1 MSHDQGK
8 EETALSYLE
17 KTEDFTSLR
26 PVHFASARSRLVGA
40 LERQDL

>member
-1 MSHDQGK
+1 MSRGQGK
-8 EETALSYLE
+8 EEIALSYLK

-26 PVHFASARSRLVGA
+26 PVHFASARSRLVAA